1 MPLHTLSRSR
11 LSQRNFLKNESLSV
25 ISISPPSTETII
37 LSTIDYDQFHV
48 PDSAQ
53 VALVMLLMIAGY
65 KDFFLFLFF
74 FDVC

>member
-1 MPLHTLSRSR
+1 M
-11 LSQRNFLKNESLSV
+11 KNESLSV

-53 VALVMLLMIAGY
+53 VALEMLLMTAGY
-65 KDFFLFLFF
+65 KDFFLFPFFF